1 MRESTVERYLCG
13 QVWAILQGFAYKFKS
28 PGRKNVPDRIV
39 CLPSG
44 HVHFVEC
51 KAPGKKASSGQAREH
66 ARLFK
71 LGFSVMV
78 LDTKEKVD
86 RFIEMRRNKNAD

>member
-1 MRESTVERYLCG
+1 MRESTIERYLCG
-13 QVWAILQGFAYKFKS
+13 QVRAVLHGIAYKFKS

-39 CLPSG
+39 CLPG
-44 HVHFVEC
+44 GRQHFVET
-51 KAPGKKASSGQAREH
+51 KAPGKKANPGQAREH
-66 ARLFK
+66 ARLFG

-86 RFIEMRRNKNAD
+86 RFIEQRRTK